1 MRIKKFL
8 LLICILSTTSCA
20 TVEKSILTGAAAGVA
35 TNHMIGHQH
44 GPKTSKSH
52 EIRSFLFSP
61 ALD

>member
-35 TNHMIGHQH
+35 THHMIGHQH